1 MTNQFIQNIVNEIKP
16 QKREQLENK
25 QLLNTEKVKSMK
37 IGDKILLED
46 CVDLPDYNGRI
57 GVVHYIDDYGFM
69 TGTWGKEVINERIDS
84 LKKIGEEKVS
94 LKEILLAEMGS
105 KQSEVKAR
113 FDSLIQEGIR
123 HLIKIYYFRNN
134 EQHMIYDKKKWI
146 ATVHR
151 NISCNVRNSKGKLC
165 LTIPIADEIIS
176 DNLSEKKFHGYFEDV
191 LEDYENSVFIPQK
204 HSEEEQ
210 KAKVF
215 VLEYLNWAKELL
227 LEQPV
232 IPTEIVTK
240 KIEEM
245 IAKWRTTK

>member
-1 MTNQFIQNIVNEIKP
+1 MTNQFIQNIINEIKP
-16 QKREQLENK
+16 QKRKQLENK
-25 QLLNTEKVKSMK
+25 QLLNKEKIKSMK

-57 GVVHYIDDYGFM
+57 GVIHYIDDYGFM
-69 TGTWGKEVINERIDS
+69 TGTWGKEVINERMDS
-84 LKKIGEEKVS
+84 FKKIGEEKVS
-94 LKEILLAEMGS
+94 LKEVLLAEMGS

-146 ATVHR
+146 AAVHR

-210 KAKVF
+210 KAKKF
-215 VLEYLNWAKELL
+215 VSEYLNWAKRLL
-227 LEQPV
+227 LEQPI
-232 IPTEIVTK
+232 IPTEIVTE

-245 IAKWRTTK
+245 IEKWRDTK